1 MPTVKNSEE
10 ILTSEWWSQYM
21 VSYRNEK
28 CELSPTLILQDIL
41 AVYVLPVLFR
51 QDRKET
57 SLHWAPR
64 IRSGKS
70 LCWFS
75 CPPGTVAWV
84 AQIRR
89 SRGLASCG
97 RSMVF
102 LTLGQF
108 NLTLALGQRSR
119 SAPALAGEEGYHVW
133 SDMAAR
139 APAII
144 FLFLGKTQ
152 KGGNGEKDKKVLFF
166 ETEKLQGPREDSIQ
180 YLTDKG
186 VCCRSWPRLTVRHEL
201 APTLMTVF
209 TKLDRKGLTALIRGT
224 GLDWSLCQA
233 TEQDRWLGCPDSSG
247 HVEEC

>member
-1 MPTVKNSEE
+1 PPYTG
-10 ILTSEWWSQYM
+10 ILF
-21 VSYRNEK
+21 EK
-28 CELSPTLILQDIL
+28 Q
-41 AVYVLPVLFR
+41 PVL
-51 QDRKET
+51 
-57 SLHWAPR
+57 LAR
-64 IRSGKS
+64 I
-70 LCWFS
+70 
-75 CPPGTVAWV
+75 A
-84 AQIRR
+84 R
-89 SRGLASCG
+89 SRGALRLGALLIPRQQTGSQDPQWKVPVLVLLPPWHSGLGGTDPPLQGPGIAPHPTLKQHTDCYEMIWRKCG